1 MTALTMNTTPQ
12 SGRAIAV
19 TGATGFIARFIVE
32 LLLEQGY
39 YVRATCRDLGDTAAL
54 AQLKQLPRART
65 HLSFFCIN
73 LLDRE
78 LDETARE
85 CLRGCDALIHT
96 ATPIHIALGS
106 ERGLQPAEVERSQ
119 LLPAVEGTERLLH
132 AALAEGV
139 KNVVLTCSTGCIKGR
154 KDIDASRRRG
164 LRVAA
169 DVWTDESYCI
179 AKGQHYRRAKL
190 LQERCAV
197 AFCAAHSMKLDRILP
212 DIVLGPKRDS
222 RLNFSHKV
230 LLRYLDGS
238 FAREG
243 APRGVVGM
251 VDVRDVATAHVR
263 AAERLLRGG
272 AGGGRFVM
280 SVPYARCATLCDEL
294 RATFPWARGVP
305 APGHLAPGAY
315 VRIPPSVETSPVEA
329 LIGSALRNRAEILAA
344 SVDALVVGGFLL
356 RARSAPSRL

>member
-1 MTALTMNTTPQ
+1 MERPGQAEPQ
-12 SGRAIAV
+12 RRVAI
-19 TGATGFIARFIVE
+19 TGSTGFIARFIVE
-32 LLLEQGY
+32 QLLERGC
-39 YVRATCRDLGDTAAL
+39 YVNATCRDLNDAAAL
-54 AQLKQLPRART
+54 AQLKRLPRART
-65 HLSFFCIN
+65 HLSFFCVN

-78 LDETARE
+78 LDETARA

-106 ERGLQPAEVERSQ
+106 ERGLRPADVEREQ
-119 LLPAVEGTERLLH
+119 LRPAVEGTERLLR

-139 KNVVLTCSTGCIKGR
+139 AKVVLTCSTGCIKGR
-154 KDIDASRRRG
+154 DEIDAARRG
-164 LRVAA
+164 VRVAD
-169 DVWTDESYCI
+169 DVWTDEAYCI

-190 LQERCAV
+190 LQERRAV
-197 AFCAAHSMKLDRILP
+197 EFCAAHGMALDRILP

-238 FAREG
+238 FEA
-243 APRGVVGM
+243 APRGIVGM

-263 AAERLLRGG
+263 AAERLLRGD

-294 RATFPWARGVP
+294 RASFPWARGVP
-305 APGHLAPGAY
+305 APGRLAPGAY
-315 VRIPPSVETSPVEA
+315 VRVPHIVETSPVEA
-329 LIGSALRNRAEILAA
+329 LIGASLRSRAVILAA
-344 SVDALVVGGFLL
+344 SVDALLAGGFL
-356 RARSAPSRL
+356 RRTRDAPSRL